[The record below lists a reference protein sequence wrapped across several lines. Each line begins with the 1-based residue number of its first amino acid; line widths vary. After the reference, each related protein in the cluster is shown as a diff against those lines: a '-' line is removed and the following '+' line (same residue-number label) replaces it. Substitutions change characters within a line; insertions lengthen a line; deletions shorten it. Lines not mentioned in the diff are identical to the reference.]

1 MESELKS
8 QIAAIRRAADIGC
21 FGAHQISNGEWLPCS
36 STKQFLTI
44 TNGFDVKSRISL
56 DDMENWSS
64 IRKSKGKKRKKRW
77 EKLRE
82 RRILGIESL
91 DGGGLVSPRNSTNM
105 INGGTN
111 PPITYGASNPSGMS
125 TKSIQPAF
133 MPRDNDPDVFIDIES
148 ARKRAQQLGC
158 IGVSRRMS
166 KGGKVIWMPCTN
178 ITDYNNL
185 TGMTSLGRINLQK
198 RNEKIVRTV
207 IKENLKKKK
216 TTIQE
221 DIYGKALGPRIRGI
235 ARAAVSRFDAN
246 AFDGDEDGLIQ
257 DGTTFE
263 RPSIPTPSIPKPTD
277 REATPKTTDREVSA
291 SEVSA
296 VRKFM
301 SAMTSS
307 QMDSFRGE
315 PIEAYDGVPGSRRGL
330 ASSGPGFI
338 IGRGPKPA
346 SGRTTPKPLSI
357 AELRNPEA
365 SPTNPFRNL
374 GGRLMGKLIRG
385 MVKPEHRNKQDRTT
399 FLIGGNTGSG
409 KTTVLDGH
417 LIPKGLVPSHE
428 EAALIDPDFI
438 KKGLVGYNDGDGAG
452 RVHRESQAAT
462 DKTIRDAASD
472 QLDMVITGS
481 GASRQIQHMRE
492 ASERGEKVIGHWVHV
507 PQQEASRR
515 IKKRMDETNRYI
527 PDNTAHMAQSIP
539 KVISTGFEEDLLDE
553 FYLWDNDVPEGKEP
567 KLIAK
572 KVRGKKFE
580 IYDSKKFEEFAGSKK
595 WADTWVAT
603 SEGKDSDN
611 DGASVQMSKNRS
623 GNPANRGGG
632 RVAQKPGTSTRIPTT
647 MPGMT
652 VNIPG
657 ITPNMPGIITPP
669 SVGGPRDLSNAGPV
683 SREDKAKKILKRIMG
698 DAVREI
704 KAASSAALQNIL
716 ANPIKGMPL
725 YGENDENQI
734 RINLKSLQINLDTP
748 ENILKA
754 VDTYA
759 PLKADNESMED
770 FAARIIKTIPAMR
783 WARATQGT
791 DGAKKLADMLT
802 KSGFNNDNQEKV
814 REVLKKNLE
823 NPSFA
828 ELVKMHGMPLMINGD
843 KYFVKEEDLDKIGIA
858 ALHTSGYG
866 VIVMGAS
873 LLKEGKSKAMG
884 WTDNNPLYDYV
895 EGTMRHEWFHY
906 LDGVMNAIDPVAR
919 KNRAQKYID
928 SVKDFFSDPEAR
940 FYKALGNQ
948 EEMIKEAEEYVIKGL
963 AYTNNMPRKVA
974 RNYLRQ
980 ASDQEY
986 SELINSAIGELLSD
1000 AVDSLSKDR
1009 AGVYDDVAK
1018 KYSRYSRHG
1027 MHELIAEIGKLI
1039 TTTPKERGLSRTNT
1053 DYAVDSG
1060 TIDFLVDMFPSISRG
1075 LWVSIIK
1082 TSYPGIQIK
1091 VLR

>member
-1 MESELKS
+1 MESELRS
-8 QIAAIRRAADIGC
+8 QIAAVRRAADIGC

-91 DGGGLVSPRNSTNM
+91 EGGGLVSPRNSTNM

-111 PPITYGASNPSGMS
+111 PPITHGASSPSGMS

-133 MPRDNDPDVFIDIES
+133 MPRDNDPDVFVDIES

-185 TGMTSLGRINLQK
+185 TGMTSLGRTNLQK
-198 RNEKIVRTV
+198 RNEKIIRTV

-263 RPSIPTPSIPKPTD
+263 RPSIPTPSIPKPAD
-277 REATPKTTDREVSA
+277 REATPKTVDREVSA

-315 PIEAYDGVPGSRRGL
+315 PIEAYDGVPGSRRGM

-338 IGRGPKPA
+338 IGRGPKPV
-346 SGRTTPKPLSI
+346 SGRKTPKPLSI

-472 QLDMVITGS
+472 QMDMVITGS

-492 ASERGEKVIGHWVHV
+492 ASERGEKVVGHWVHV

-580 IYDSKKFEEFAGSKK
+580 IYDAKKFEEFAGSKK

-611 DGASVQMSKNRS
+611 DSASVQMSKNRS
-623 GNPANRGGG
+623 GNPANRGGSG
-632 RVAQKPGTSTRIPTT
+632 RVTPPKNPRTPIPSTGQGSPLDLTPYSPPSRENSVKKTLIGKIQKIIPRVQFEGVLRIASRIP
-647 MPGMT
+647 
-652 VNIPG
+652 
-657 ITPNMPGIITPP
+657 
-669 SVGGPRDLSNAGPV
+669 
-683 SREDKAKKILKRIMG
+683 
-698 DAVREI
+698 
-704 KAASSAALQNIL
+704 
-716 ANPIKGMPL
+716 KGMPL
-725 YGENDENQI
+725 YEETDDNQI
-734 RINLKSLQINLDTP
+734 KINLKSLQINLDTP
-748 ENILKA
+748 QDILKA

-770 FAARIIKTIPAMR
+770 FAARIIQTIPAMR
-783 WARATQGT
+783 WAVGSSGPG
-791 DGAKKLADMLT
+791 GAKRLADILT
-802 KSGFNNDNQEKV
+802 QSGFSNNSQEKV
-814 REVLKKNLE
+814 REILKKNLE

-828 ELVKMHGMPLMINGD
+828 ELVKIHGMPLIVNGD
-843 KYFVKEEDLDKIGIA
+843 TLFTTNEKLA
-858 ALHTSGYG
+858 AGGTDAFHTAGYG
-866 VIVMGAS
+866 FILMSDS
-873 LLKEGKSKAMG
+873 LLREGKSYSLG
-884 WTDNNPLYDYV
+884 WTEETPLYNYV
-895 EGTMRHEWFHY
+895 GETMRHEWFHY
-906 LDGVMNAIDPVAR
+906 LDGIMNAMDPVAR
-919 KNRAQKYID
+919 NNRIQKYMK
-928 SVKDFFSDPEAR
+928 SVNDFLSDPQAR
-940 FYKALGNQ
+940 FEKALGTP
-948 EEMIKEAEEYVIKGL
+948 EEMIKEAESIAVRSIAFAQGKSKRD
-963 AYTNNMPRKVA
+963 AIR
-974 RNYLRQ
+974 YLRNRKDKDYL
-980 ASDQEY
+980 ALMD
-986 SELINSAIGELLSD
+986 LAIGKMIDD
-1000 AVDSLSKDR
+1000 AVDSLFQDR
-1009 AGVYDDVAK
+1009 GGVYDDVAK
-1018 KYSRYSRHG
+1018 KYSVYSRHG

-1039 TTTPKERGLSRTNT
+1039 TSTPEERGLSASDTN
-1053 DYAVDSG
+1053 YAIDSE
-1060 TIDFLVDMFPSISRG
+1060 TVDFLMDMFPSISRG

>member
-185 TGMTSLGRINLQK
+185 TGMTSLGRMNLQK

-417 LIPKGLVPSHE
+417 LIPKGLVPSRE

-472 QLDMVITGS
+472 EMDMVITGS

-515 IKKRMDETNRYI
+515 IKRRMDETNRYI

-580 IYDSKKFEEFAGSKK
+580 IYDAKKFEEFAGSKK
-595 WADTWVAT
+595 WADAWVAT

-611 DGASVQMSKNRS
+611 DSASIQMSKNRS
-623 GNPANRGGG
+623 GNPANRGGSG
-632 RVAQKPGTSTRIPTT
+632 RV
-647 MPGMT
+647 
-652 VNIPG
+652 
-657 ITPNMPGIITPP
+657 TPP
-669 SVGGPRDLSNAGPV
+669 KNPKTQRPAGNEASPLNLLPYSPPV
-683 SREDKAKKILKRIMG
+683 SKEESAKKQLKQKIK
-698 DAVREI
+698 DAAQAI
-704 KAASSAALQNIL
+704 KLSAAMRLTRAGQS
-716 ANPIKGMPL
+716 MPV
-725 YGENDENQI
+725 YKEDDENQV
-734 RINLKSLQINLDTP
+734 RINLKSLQISLNTP
-748 ENILKA
+748 EEILKA

-770 FAARIIKTIPAMR
+770 FAARIIKTVPTMR
-783 WARATQGT
+783 WASALQGPN
-791 DGAKKLADMLT
+791 GVKKLADMLI
-802 KSGFNNDNQEKV
+802 KSGFTNDYQEKV

-828 ELVKMHGMPLMINGD
+828 ELVKLHGLPLIVNGD
-843 KYFVKEEDLDKIGIA
+843 KLFTDGTNLKQKGTA
-858 ALHTSGYG
+858 AFHASGYG
-866 VIVMGAS
+866 VTVMSFNA
-873 LLKEGKSKAMG
+873 LKEGKIEAMG
-884 WTDNNPLYDYV
+884 STDAKPLYDYI
-895 EGTMRHEWFHY
+895 EATMRHEWFHH
-906 LDGVMNAIDPVAR
+906 LDSVMNAIDPVAR
-919 KNRAQKYID
+919 NNRVQKYID
-928 SVKDFFSDPEAR
+928 SINDFASDPEAR
-940 FYKALGNQ
+940 FRKALGTP
-948 EEMIKEAEEYVIKGL
+948 EEMIEEAERNMVEDIAYSKNKTKREARRFVRNLSAEEYAKYIDL
-963 AYTNNMPRKVA
+963 ATT
-974 RNYLRQ
+974 
-980 ASDQEY
+980 D
-986 SELINSAIGELLSD
+986 LIT
-1000 AVDSLSKDR
+1000 DSIEQLFNDR
-1009 AGVYDDVAK
+1009 AGVYDDVAI
-1018 KYSRYSRHG
+1018 KYSDYARYG
-1027 MHELIAEIGKLI
+1027 MHELIAEIGRLV
-1039 TTTPKERGLSRTNT
+1039 TSTPAERGLSASNTN
-1053 DYAVDSG
+1053 YAIDSE
-1060 TIDFLVDMFPSISRG
+1060 TIDFLMDMFPSMSRG

-1082 TSYPGIQIK
+1082 MSYPGIQIK

>member
-185 TGMTSLGRINLQK
+185 TGMTSLGRMNLQK

-235 ARAAVSRFDAN
+235 ARAAVSRFDAS

-338 IGRGPKPA
+338 IGRGPKPV
-346 SGRTTPKPLSI
+346 SGRTTPRPLSI

-409 KTTVLDGH
+409 KTTVLDRH

-492 ASERGEKVIGHWVHV
+492 ASERGEKVVGHWVHV

-567 KLIAK
+567 KLIAQK
-572 KVRGKKFE
+572 LKGKDFE
-580 IYDSKKFEEFAGSKK
+580 IFDQSKFEEFAGSKK
-595 WADTWVAT
+595 WADTWVETSADKDASRKGFSSYTGAQALSALKEIGFEINYGEKIFISLPKGTAIEKFYEEQVKKLLLFGQTGRFSAHKSIAKEDGEVLINMVLKILGVKIDRKNLMDKKYIKRIKERLASKDTEVLEEIFAEAPINGPNGESRFKDLKLRDFVIETPTLESIAEKIGVSESQISRLT
-603 SEGKDSDN
+603 SEGFSTEELEK
-611 DGASVQMSKNRS
+611 MSK
-623 GNPANRGGG
+623 
-632 RVAQKPGTSTRIPTT
+632 
-647 MPGMT
+647 
-652 VNIPG
+652 
-657 ITPNMPGIITPP
+657 
-669 SVGGPRDLSNAGPV
+669 
-683 SREDKAKKILKRIMG
+683 E
-698 DAVREI
+698 EI
-704 KAASSAALQNIL
+704 K
-716 ANPIKGMPL
+716 
-725 YGENDENQI
+725 
-734 RINLKSLQINLDTP
+734 
-748 ENILKA
+748 
-754 VDTYA
+754 
-759 PLKADNESMED
+759 
-770 FAARIIKTIPAMR
+770 
-783 WARATQGT
+783 
-791 DGAKKLADMLT
+791 
-802 KSGFNNDNQEKV
+802 
-814 REVLKKNLE
+814 
-823 NPSFA
+823 
-828 ELVKMHGMPLMINGD
+828 
-843 KYFVKEEDLDKIGIA
+843 
-858 ALHTSGYG
+858 
-866 VIVMGAS
+866 
-873 LLKEGKSKAMG
+873 
-884 WTDNNPLYDYV
+884 
-895 EGTMRHEWFHY
+895 
-906 LDGVMNAIDPVAR
+906 
-919 KNRAQKYID
+919 
-928 SVKDFFSDPEAR
+928 
-940 FYKALGNQ
+940 
-948 EEMIKEAEEYVIKGL
+948 
-963 AYTNNMPRKVA
+963 
-974 RNYLRQ
+974 
-980 ASDQEY
+980 
-986 SELINSAIGELLSD
+986 ELLE
-1000 AVDSLSKDR
+1000 AI
-1009 AGVYDDVAK
+1009 
-1018 KYSRYSRHG
+1018 
-1027 MHELIAEIGKLI
+1027 E
-1039 TTTPKERGLSRTNT
+1039 
-1053 DYAVDSG
+1053 
-1060 TIDFLVDMFPSISRG
+1060 
-1075 LWVSIIK
+1075 
-1082 TSYPGIQIK
+1082 
-1091 VLR
+1091 

>member
-1 MESELKS
+1 VESELRS
-8 QIAAIRRAADIGC
+8 QIAAVRRAADIGC

-82 RRILGIESL
+82 RRVLGIESL
-91 DGGGLVSPRNSTNM
+91 EGGGLVSPRNSTNM

-111 PPITYGASNPSGMS
+111 PPITHGASSPSGMS

-133 MPRDNDPDVFIDIES
+133 MPRDNDPDVFVDIES

-185 TGMTSLGRINLQK
+185 TGMTSLGRTNLQK

-235 ARAAVSRFDAN
+235 ARAAMGRFDPN

-257 DGTTFE
+257 DGTAFE
-263 RPSIPTPSIPKPTD
+263 RPSIPTPSIPKPAD
-277 REATPKTTDREVSA
+277 REATPKTVDREVSA

-315 PIEAYDGVPGSRRGL
+315 PIEAYDGVPGSRRGM

-338 IGRGPKPA
+338 IGRGPKPV
-346 SGRTTPKPLSI
+346 SGRKTPKPLSI

-472 QLDMVITGS
+472 QMDMVITGS

-492 ASERGEKVIGHWVHV
+492 ASERGEKVVGHWVHV

-580 IYDSKKFEEFAGSKK
+580 IYDAKKFEEFAGSKK

-611 DGASVQMSKNRS
+611 DSASVQMSKNRS

-632 RVAQKPGTSTRIPTT
+632 RVTQKPGTSTRIPTT

-657 ITPNMPGIITPP
+657 ITPNMPGAITPLP
-669 SVGGPRDLSNAGPV
+669 AGGPMDLSNAGPV
-683 SREDKAKKILKRIMG
+683 SREDRAKKILKKIMG
-698 DAVREI
+698 DAVREL
-704 KAASSAALQNIL
+704 KAASSQALKDVLI
-716 ANPIKGMPL
+716 NPIQGMPL
-725 YGENDENQI
+725 YKEADENQI
-734 RINLKSLQINLDTP
+734 RIDLKSLQINLDTP
-748 ENILKA
+748 EDILKA

-759 PLKADNESMED
+759 PFKADNESMED
-770 FAARIIKTIPAMR
+770 FAARIIQTIPAMR
-783 WARATQGT
+783 WAARAQGP
-791 DGAKKLADMLT
+791 DGAKQLAEMLT
-802 KSGFNNDNQEKV
+802 KSGFSNDAQKKV
-814 REVLKKNLE
+814 REILKKNLE
-823 NPSFA
+823 NKSFA
-828 ELVKMHGMPLMINGD
+828 ELVKIHGMPLIVNGD
-843 KYFVKEEDLDKIGIA
+843 KYFLDEVDLNRMGIA

-866 VIVMGAS
+866 VIVMAHDP
-873 LLKEGKSKAMG
+873 LKEGKSKAMG

-906 LDGVMNAIDPVAR
+906 FDGIMNAIDPVAR
-919 KNRAQKYID
+919 QNRAQKYID
-928 SVKDFFSDPEAR
+928 SLTDFLSDPEAR
-940 FYKALGNQ
+940 FYKAMGSK
-948 EEMIKEAEEYVIKGL
+948 EEMIKQAEEILIKSL
-963 AYTNNMPRKVA
+963 AFTNNMPRKRA
-974 RNYLRQ
+974 REYLRNM
-980 ASDQEY
+980 
-986 SELINSAIGELLSD
+986 SEQDYEENIDLAITNLMMD
-1000 AVDSLSKDR
+1000 AIESLGKDR

-1018 KYSRYSRHG
+1018 KYSVYARHG

-1039 TTTPKERGLSRTNT
+1039 TTTPDERGLSRTNT
-1053 DYAVDSG
+1053 DYAVDSE
-1060 TIDFLVDMFPSISRG
+1060 TIDFLMEMFPSISRG

-1082 TSYPGIQIK
+1082 TSYPKIQIK

>member
-1 MESELKS
+1 MEDSLVSK
-8 QIAAIRRAADIGC
+8 IAAVRRAADIGC
-21 FGAHQISNGEWLPCS
+21 FGAHQISSGEWLPCS

-44 TNGFDVKSRISL
+44 TNGFDIKSRISI

-82 RRILGIESL
+82 RRVLGIESL
-91 DGGGLVSPRNSTNM
+91 DGGGLVSPRNSTNI

-133 MPRDNDPDVFIDIES
+133 MPRDNDPDVFVDIES

-166 KGGKVIWMPCTN
+166 KSGKVIWMPCTN

-185 TGMTSLGRINLQK
+185 TGMTSLGRTNLQK

-221 DIYGKALGPRIRGI
+221 GIYGKALGPRIRGI

-263 RPSIPTPSIPKPTD
+263 RPSIPTPSIPKPAD
-277 REATPKTTDREVSA
+277 RENTPKPTDREVSA

-296 VRKFM
+296 VRKFI

-315 PIEAYDGVPGSRRGL
+315 PIEAYDGVPGSRRGM
-330 ASSGPGFI
+330 ASRGPGFI
-338 IGRGPKPA
+338 IDPKGPKQMGA
-346 SGRTTPKPLSI
+346 RTAPKPLSI

-385 MVKPEHRNKQDRTT
+385 MVKPEHRKKQDRTT

-409 KTTVLDGH
+409 KTTVLDGY

-438 KKGLVGYNDGDGAG
+438 KKGLPGYNDGDGAG

-472 QLDMVITGS
+472 EMDMVITGS

-580 IYDSKKFEEFAGSKK
+580 IYDAKKFEEFAGSKK

-603 SEGKDSDN
+603 SESKDSDN
-611 DGASVQMSKNRS
+611 DSASVQMSKNRS
-623 GNPANRGGG
+623 GNPAKRGGSG
-632 RVAQKPGTSTRIPTT
+632 RVTPPKNPTT
-647 MPGMT
+647 QRPGANQT
-652 VNIPG
+652 SPLNLLPYS
-657 ITPNMPGIITPP
+657 PP
-669 SVGGPRDLSNAGPV
+669 VPK
-683 SREDKAKKILKRIMG
+683 EDSAKKQLEQKMKLAAQSIKLG
-698 DAVREI
+698 AVTRLSMSI
-704 KAASSAALQNIL
+704 SNM
-716 ANPIKGMPL
+716 MPL
-725 YGENDENQI
+725 YEENDENQI
-734 RINLKSLQINLDTP
+734 RIDLKSLQINLDTP
-748 ENILKA
+748 GDISKA
-754 VDTYA
+754 VDVYA
-759 PLKADNESMED
+759 PLKAANESMED
-770 FAARIIKTIPAMR
+770 FAKRIINTIPSMR
-783 WARATQGT
+783 WASQSSGPN
-791 DGAKKLADMLT
+791 GAKKLAKMLT
-802 KSGFNNDNQEKV
+802 DSGFSNDSQEKV

-828 ELVKMHGMPLMINGD
+828 ELVKLHGMPLIINGEKLFSD
-843 KYFVKEEDLDKIGIA
+843 KTNLEQSGISA
-858 ALHTSGYG
+858 FHTAGFG
-866 VIVMGAS
+866 VIVMS
-873 LLKEGKSKAMG
+873 RKLMQEGKTEAIGSTVAK
-884 WTDNNPLYDYV
+884 PLYDYSDGV
-895 EGTMRHEWFHY
+895 MRHEWFHY
-906 LDGVMNAIDPVAR
+906 LDGVMNAIDPIAR
-919 KNRAQKYID
+919 QNRAQKYID
-928 SVKDFFSDPEAR
+928 SINDFASDPEAR
-940 FYKALGNQ
+940 FYKALGNS
-948 EEMIKEAEEYVIKGL
+948 EEMVQKAEEIAVRDI
-963 AYTNNMPRKVA
+963 AYTQNKTKRDA
-974 RNYLRQ
+974 RRFLRNLS
-980 ASDQEY
+980 ANEY
-986 SELINSAIGELLSD
+986 AQYIDLATTELMRESVNELFM
-1000 AVDSLSKDR
+1000 DR

-1018 KYSRYSRHG
+1018 KYSEYSRYG

-1039 TTTPKERGLSRTNT
+1039 TSTPGERGLSRNNLE
-1053 DYAVDSG
+1053 YAVDSE
-1060 TIDFLVDMFPSISRG
+1060 TIDFLMEMMPSISRG
-1075 LWVSIIK
+1075 LWISVIK
-1082 TSYPGIQIK
+1082 SSYPGIQIK
-1091 VLR
+1091 GFR

>member
-1 MESELKS
+1 MESELRS
-8 QIAAIRRAADIGC
+8 QIAAVRRAADIGC

-44 TNGFDVKSRISL
+44 NNGFDVKSRISL

-111 PPITYGASNPSGMS
+111 PPITHGASSPSGMS

-133 MPRDNDPDVFIDIES
+133 MPRDNDPDVFVDIES

-185 TGMTSLGRINLQK
+185 TGMTSLGRTNLQK

-263 RPSIPTPSIPKPTD
+263 RPSIPTPSIPKPAD
-277 REATPKTTDREVSA
+277 REVTPKTVDREVSA

-315 PIEAYDGVPGSRRGL
+315 PIEAYDGVPGSRRGM
-330 ASSGPGFI
+330 ASSGPGFV
-338 IGRGPKPA
+338 IGRGPKPV
-346 SGRTTPKPLSI
+346 SGRKTPKPLSI

-472 QLDMVITGS
+472 QMDMVITGS

-492 ASERGEKVIGHWVHV
+492 ASERGEKVVGHWVHV

-553 FYLWDNDVPEGKEP
+553 FYLWDNDIPEGSPP

-580 IYDSKKFEEFAGSKK
+580 IYDSKKFEEFAGNKK
-595 WADTWVAT
+595 WADNWVET
-603 SEGKDSDN
+603 SEDIDSRAGFSSYTGGQALGVLQEIGFEVELGEKIFISLPKGTAVEKFYEEKVKKLLLFGQTGRFSAHKGIVKKDGEVLINMVLKILGIKIDRKNLMDKKYIKRIKEIMASKDTEVLEDLFAEAPINGPNGESRFRELTVGKFAIEPKATTLEDIAEKIGVSESQISRLISEGFSADE
-611 DGASVQMSKNRS
+611 VQKMSK
-623 GNPANRGGG
+623 
-632 RVAQKPGTSTRIPTT
+632 
-647 MPGMT
+647 
-652 VNIPG
+652 
-657 ITPNMPGIITPP
+657 
-669 SVGGPRDLSNAGPV
+669 
-683 SREDKAKKILKRIMG
+683 E
-698 DAVREI
+698 EI
-704 KAASSAALQNIL
+704 
-716 ANPIKGMPL
+716 
-725 YGENDENQI
+725 E
-734 RINLKSLQINLDTP
+734 
-748 ENILKA
+748 
-754 VDTYA
+754 
-759 PLKADNESMED
+759 
-770 FAARIIKTIPAMR
+770 
-783 WARATQGT
+783 
-791 DGAKKLADMLT
+791 
-802 KSGFNNDNQEKV
+802 
-814 REVLKKNLE
+814 
-823 NPSFA
+823 
-828 ELVKMHGMPLMINGD
+828 
-843 KYFVKEEDLDKIGIA
+843 
-858 ALHTSGYG
+858 
-866 VIVMGAS
+866 
-873 LLKEGKSKAMG
+873 
-884 WTDNNPLYDYV
+884 
-895 EGTMRHEWFHY
+895 
-906 LDGVMNAIDPVAR
+906 
-919 KNRAQKYID
+919 
-928 SVKDFFSDPEAR
+928 
-940 FYKALGNQ
+940 
-948 EEMIKEAEEYVIKGL
+948 
-963 AYTNNMPRKVA
+963 
-974 RNYLRQ
+974 
-980 ASDQEY
+980 
-986 SELINSAIGELLSD
+986 ELLE
-1000 AVDSLSKDR
+1000 AI
-1009 AGVYDDVAK
+1009 
-1018 KYSRYSRHG
+1018 
-1027 MHELIAEIGKLI
+1027 E
-1039 TTTPKERGLSRTNT
+1039 
-1053 DYAVDSG
+1053 
-1060 TIDFLVDMFPSISRG
+1060 
-1075 LWVSIIK
+1075 
-1082 TSYPGIQIK
+1082 
-1091 VLR
+1091 